1 MNLLQIIWFFLV
13 FLLFAIYS
21 ILDGFDLGV
30 GFWYIFAKD
39 SEEKSER
46 RVLLHTIEP
55 FWDGNEV
62 WLLLAGGVILIAFR
76 DVYATIFSGFY
87 LPVMILIFCLIFRAV
102 SIEFRNEIKS
112 PSWYR
117 FWDIG
122 FIAGSIIPS
131 FLFGVV
137 MGNILRGLEIDASK
151 NYGGT
156 LFDLLNPF
164 AILIGLLAVA
174 MFASHGAFYLIL
186 RTKDPIAE
194 KARTWAKLALYA
206 YLVLYALAFIFAF
219 ILEQKALGNYITS
232 PLLLVIPLFGLLTIL
247 GTYYFWDKKEE
258 LKAFISSS
266 ISIGVAFLVC
276 AIAIY
281 PNLIPAMDST
291 YSLTIEDTA
300 STDFALLIYLVI
312 ALIGLPIVFI
322 FFIWTYRLYRGKIGL
337 DEAIEGY

>member
-1 MNLLQIIWFFLV
+1 MNVLQLLWFFLI
-13 FLLFAIYS
+13 FALFAIYS

-39 SEEKSER
+39 GKEKSER

-76 DVYATIFSGFY
+76 DVYATLFSGFY

-112 PSWYR
+112 PLWYR

-122 FIAGSIIPS
+122 FIIGSVIPS

-137 MGNILRGLEIDASK
+137 IGNILRGLEIDGSK

-164 AILIGLLAVA
+164 AILVGLLAVV
-174 MFASHGAFYLIL
+174 MFASHGALYLIL
-186 RTKDPIAE
+186 RTTDEIAE
-194 KARTWAKLALYA
+194 KARTWARFSLFT
-206 YLVLYALAFIFAF
+206 YLGIYILVFIFAF
-219 ILEQKALGNYITS
+219 ILDQKALGNYTD
-232 PLLLVIPLFGLLTIL
+232 PLLLIVPLIGLLII
-247 GTYYFWDKKEE
+247 GSAYYFWDKKDE

-266 ISIGVAFLVC
+266 LSIGVAFLVC
-276 AIAIY
+276 AVALY
-281 PNLIPAMDST
+281 PNLIPALDSEH
-291 YSLTIEDTA
+291 SLTISNTA

-312 ALIGLPIVFI
+312 ALIGLPIAI
-322 FFIWTYRLYRGKIGL
+322 IYFIWIYRLYRGKISL
-337 DEAIEGY
+337 DGVIGGY